1 MRISFSGG
9 NSIGTVFNELSY
21 QAYRELALLLLIDQN
36 VNGCTDSMDIII
48 TLGITEED

>member
-21 QAYRELALLLLIDQN
+21 QAYRELALLLIDQN